1 MPSRLLPIASGA
13 LENDPG
19 CNQKV
24 IGLSRPAI
32 ETVGRGTDAMP
43 FTLGRVRASAQKTCH
58 RFHRLHGFKREK
70 AGLWEKMFS
79 EICVIG
85 GRFFNPR
92 PASDAL
98 E

>member
-58 RFHRLHGFKREK
+58 RLHGFKRKK
-70 AGLWEKMFS
+70 AGLCEKMFS
-79 EICVIG
+79 EICVICG
-85 GRFFNPR
+85 KFFKLR
-92 PASDAL
+92 LS
-98 E
+98 